1 MSLLFSPTALG
12 PVALKNR
19 IVIAPMC
26 QYSADNGNASDWHL
40 MQFGQMAMS
49 SAGLFIIEATA
60 VNPEGRITPHDL
72 GLWSDENE
80 AALSKVIA
88 SVQRWANASKMPL
101 AIQLAHAGRKA
112 SSEVPWRGGQLM
124 LPSEGGWA
132 TMAPSAL
139 PQLPN

>member
-101 AIQLAHAGRKA
+101 AIQLAHACLLYTSPSPRDRQKSRMP
-112 SSEVPWRGGQLM
+112 SS
-124 LPSEGGWA
+124 A
-132 TMAPSAL
+132 
-139 PQLPN
+139 